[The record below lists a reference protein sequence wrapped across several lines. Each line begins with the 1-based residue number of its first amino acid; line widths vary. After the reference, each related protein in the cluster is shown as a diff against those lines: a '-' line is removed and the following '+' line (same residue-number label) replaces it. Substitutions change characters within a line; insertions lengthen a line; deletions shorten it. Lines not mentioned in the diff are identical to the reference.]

1 MQTPVLERHTPPK
14 YWPLGEMWLSLCS
27 VTPARPRFA
36 VSTLA
41 AIGALVMVLSIG
53 VPINSP
59 AFADEYPTWEEVQD
73 ARRDVAKAEAKVKQI
88 MALLE
93 KLEKEAAD
101 AEMEAARLGEVY
113 YEALAEL
120 DEATFRQQQLQSEAD
135 SAQILA
141 EESRLQAGQFVA
153 ELARV
158 GGADLSATLFIS
170 GDDATEL
177 LSRIGYAAKIAE
189 QTDGIYARALA
200 DQNAAQSLSD
210 QAEVARQIREELQ
223 VKAEAAYEAA
233 NAAALRAYAA
243 VEAQLEN
250 SARLEAQLE
259 VLIEK
264 REATE
269 ADYQKGEIERAKAQ
283 QGGTVAGMI
292 DPGQISG
299 AGWAR
304 PSGGYVSSHF
314 GMRVHPIYGVAR
326 LHAGIDLATACGR
339 PVYAARG
346 GRVSYAG
353 WLGTS
358 GNFIRVSHDDG
369 VTTGY
374 AHLQNGSLY
383 VRLGQTVAT
392 GQLIG
397 RIGNTGGSTGCH
409 LHLETRQNM
418 VAQDP
423 YPFFLNRGIR
433 LG

>member
-1 MQTPVLERHTPPK
+1 
-14 YWPLGEMWLSLCS
+14 
-27 VTPARPRFA
+27 
-36 VSTLA
+36 
-41 AIGALVMVLSIG
+41 MVLSVG
-53 VPINSP
+53 VPFNSP
-59 AFADEYPTWEEVQD
+59 AFADDYPTWEEVQD

-93 KLEKEAAD
+93 KLEKEAAE
-101 AEMEAARLGEVY
+101 AEMEAARLGEIY

-120 DEATFRQQQLQSEAD
+120 DEATFRQQQLQGEAD
-135 SAQILA
+135 SAQVLA
-141 EESRLQAGQFVA
+141 EESRLQAGQFIA

-223 VKAEAAYEAA
+223 LVAEAAYEAA
-233 NAAALRAYAA
+233 NAAAMRAYAA

-259 VLIEK
+259 VLIEQ

-269 ADYQKGEIERAKAQ
+269 ADYQKGEIERAKAK

-326 LHAGIDLATACGR
+326 LHAGIDLATACGK

-346 GRVSYAG
+346 GRVSYSG

-358 GNFIRVSHDDG
+358 GNFIRVSHEDG
-369 VTTGY
+369 FTTGY

-383 VRLGQTVAT
+383 VQLGQTVAT

-397 RIGNTGGSTGCH
+397 RIGNTGGSRGCH

-423 YPFFLNRGIR
+423 YPFFVNRGIR

>member
-1 MQTPVLERHTPPK
+1 VLVVT
-14 YWPLGEMWLSLCS
+14 LGL
-27 VTPARPRFA
+27 PA
-36 VSTLA
+36 S
-41 AIGALVMVLSIG
+41 
-53 VPINSP
+53 SP
-59 AFADEYPTWEEVQD
+59 AYADEYPTWEEVQE
-73 ARRDVAKAEAKVKQI
+73 ARKDVAAAEAKVKEI

-93 KLEKEAAD
+93 RLEVAAAQ
-101 AEMEAARLGEVY
+101 AEEEAARLGEIY
-113 YEALAEL
+113 YEALYEL
-120 DEATFRQQQLQSEAD
+120 DEATFQQAQLQSQAD
-135 SAQILA
+135 AAAAVA
-141 EESRLQAGQFVA
+141 EESRLKAGQFVA

-158 GGADLSATLFIS
+158 GGGDLTATLFIS
-170 GDDATEL
+170 GEDANQL

-189 QTDGIYARALA
+189 QTDGIYARALS
-200 DQNAAQSLSD
+200 DQNAAQALSD

-223 VKAEAAYEAA
+223 LVAEAAYEEA
-233 NAAALRAYAA
+233 NAAAMRAYSA

-269 ADYQKGEIERAKAQ
+269 ADYQKGVIARQQSEIM
-283 QGGTVAGMI
+283 GMI
-292 DPGQISG
+292 DPGQISA

-304 PSGGYVSSHF
+304 PSGGYISSHF
-314 GMRVHPIYGVAR
+314 GPRIHPIYGIAR
-326 LHAGIDLATACGR
+326 LHAGIDLATPCGR
-339 PVYAARG
+339 PVYAARS
-346 GRVSYAG
+346 GRVSYSG

-358 GNFIRVSHDDG
+358 GNFIRVTHEDG
-369 VTTGY
+369 YTTGY
-374 AHLQNGSLY
+374 AHLQSGTLY
-383 VRLGQTVAT
+383 VRLGESVVT
-392 GQLIG
+392 GQLIA

>member
-1 MQTPVLERHTPPK
+1 V
-14 YWPLGEMWLSLCS
+14 WLSLYFVS
-27 VTPARPRFA
+27 SRHPRA
-36 VSTLA
+36 IWSALA
-41 AIGALVMVLSIG
+41 ALGTLVMVLSIG
-53 VPINSP
+53 VPFNSP

-73 ARRDVAKAEAKVKQI
+73 ARRDVAKAEAKIKEI

-93 KLEKEAAD
+93 KLEVQAAE
-101 AEMEAARLGEVY
+101 AEMEAARLGEIY
-113 YEALAEL
+113 YEALMEL
-120 DEATFRQQQLQSEAD
+120 DEATFRQTQLQSEAD
-135 SAQILA
+135 AAQALA
-141 EESRLQAGQFVA
+141 EESRLKAGQFVA

-158 GGADLSATLFIS
+158 GGADLTATLFIS

-177 LSRIGYAAKIAE
+177 LSRIGYASKIAE

-200 DQNAAQSLSD
+200 DKNAAQSLSD
-210 QAEVARQIREELQ
+210 QAEVARQIREDLQ
-223 VKAEAAYEAA
+223 VIAERAYDEA
-233 NAAALRAYAA
+233 NAAAMRAYAA
-243 VEAQLEN
+243 VEAQFAN

-269 ADYQKGEIERAKAQ
+269 ADYQKGVIARAQAD
-283 QGGTVAGMI
+283 VAGMI

-304 PSGGYVSSHF
+304 PSGGYISSHF
-314 GMRVHPIYGVAR
+314 GNRIHPIYGIAR
-326 LHAGIDLATACGR
+326 MHNGIDLATPCGR
-339 PVYAARG
+339 PVYAARS
-346 GRVSYAG
+346 GRVSYSG
-353 WLGTS
+353 WLGTA
-358 GNFIRVSHDDG
+358 GNFIRLTHEDG
-369 VTTGY
+369 YTTGY

-383 VRLGQTVAT
+383 VQLGQTVVT

-397 RIGNTGGSTGCH
+397 RIGTTGGSTGCH